1 MNTSKTYA
9 WAQFALILALIAP
22 SVSWAQSVTQG
33 TTSSSSGTVAG
44 TATPSGA
51 AGGDLTGTYP
61 DPTIKTSVVLTTPV
75 IAQVNSAAGTATLKL
90 ASIASAVNEV
100 TIENAATGSAV
111 HISATGGD
119 ASVGLHLAGKGASG
133 YVNVQDGTDST
144 KRIMFNAAG
153 GTTNTRTMLSST
165 QTVDRTLSLPDATDT
180 LVGKA
185 TTDTLTNKTLTSPTM
200 TTPNIGVATGTSGT
214 FTSSLALTSAATS
227 GLNIYNTADQ
237 TTNYSR
243 LNVLYSGGT
252 NWILSDFGGTG
263 AGYVPIRLQVGNGIA
278 GSTYAALVIN
288 RAAGSANV
296 FDFIRS
302 GDFSNAASG
311 STIAAFSNAVAA
323 TNGSGT
329 IKYISI
335 TPTYNQTSGTAAN
348 TDLFINRTQTA
359 VGSGSQYLIDAQVG
373 GVSKFSVSNLGTV
386 SDAIG
391 DVRLIPQNSQSAA
404 YTLVL
409 TDAGK
414 HILHPAADTTAR
426 IFTVPANGSVAYPI
440 GTAITIINQNA
451 AGVITIAITT
461 DTMYLAGAG
470 TTGSRTLAANGICTL
485 IKITA
490 TIWIISGTGLT

>member
-44 TATPSGA
+44 TAIPSGP

-90 ASIASAVNEV
+90 ASIASAVNQV
-100 TIENAATGSAV
+100 TIENAATGAAV
-111 HISATGGD
+111 HVSATGTD

-133 YVNVQDGTDST
+133 YVNVQDSTDST

-153 GTTNTRTMLSST
+153 GATATRTMLSSS
-165 QTVDRTLSLPDATDT
+165 QTVDRILTLPDATAT
-180 LVGKA
+180 L
-185 TTDTLTNKTLTSPTM
+185 
-200 TTPNIGVATGTSGT
+200 
-214 FTSSLALTSAATS
+214 
-227 GLNIYNTADQ
+227 
-237 TTNYSR
+237 
-243 LNVLYSGGT
+243 LYSGGP
-252 NWILSDFGGTG
+252 ISD
-263 AGYVPIRLQVGNGIA
+263 
-278 GSTYAALVIN
+278 S
-288 RAAGSANV
+288 
-296 FDFIRS
+296 
-302 GDFSNAASG
+302 
-311 STIAAFSNAVAA
+311 
-323 TNGSGT
+323 
-329 IKYISI
+329 
-335 TPTYNQTSGTAAN
+335 
-348 TDLFINRTQTA
+348 
-359 VGSGSQYLIDAQVG
+359 
-373 GVSKFSVSNLGTV
+373 
-386 SDAIG
+386 IG

-426 IFTVPANGSVAYPI
+426 TFTIPANASVAYPI

-470 TTGSRTLAANGICTL
+470 TTGARTLAANGICTL

>member
-9 WAQFALILALIAP
+9 WAQFALTLALIAP
-22 SVSWAQSVTQG
+22 SVSWAQSVIQG
-33 TTSSSSGTVAG
+33 ATASSSGTVSG
-44 TATPSGA
+44 TSAPSGA

-90 ASIASAVNEV
+90 ASIASAVNQV
-100 TIENAATGSAV
+100 TIENAATGAAV
-111 HISATGGD
+111 HVSATGTD

-133 YVNVQDGTDST
+133 YVNVQDSTDST

-153 GTTNTRTMLSST
+153 GATATRTMLSSS
-165 QTVDRTLSLPDATDT
+165 QTVDRILTLPDATAT
-180 LVGKA
+180 L
-185 TTDTLTNKTLTSPTM
+185 
-200 TTPNIGVATGTSGT
+200 
-214 FTSSLALTSAATS
+214 
-227 GLNIYNTADQ
+227 
-237 TTNYSR
+237 
-243 LNVLYSGGT
+243 LYSGGP
-252 NWILSDFGGTG
+252 ISD
-263 AGYVPIRLQVGNGIA
+263 
-278 GSTYAALVIN
+278 S
-288 RAAGSANV
+288 
-296 FDFIRS
+296 
-302 GDFSNAASG
+302 
-311 STIAAFSNAVAA
+311 
-323 TNGSGT
+323 
-329 IKYISI
+329 
-335 TPTYNQTSGTAAN
+335 
-348 TDLFINRTQTA
+348 
-359 VGSGSQYLIDAQVG
+359 
-373 GVSKFSVSNLGTV
+373 
-386 SDAIG
+386 IG

>member
-44 TATPSGA
+44 TAIPSGP

-90 ASIASAVNEV
+90 ASIASAVNQV
-100 TIENAATGSAV
+100 TIEN
-111 HISATGGD
+111 SATGNAVHVTATGTD
-119 ASVGLHLAGKGASG
+119 TNIGLHLAAKGTG
-133 YVNVQDGTDST
+133 YVNAQDTTDAT
-144 KRIMFNAAG
+144 KRIAFNPSG
-153 GTTNTRTMLSST
+153 GATATYTMLSSS
-165 QTVDRTLSLPDATDT
+165 QTVNRTLTLPDATGT
-180 LVGKA
+180 L
-185 TTDTLTNKTLTSPTM
+185 
-200 TTPNIGVATGTSGT
+200 
-214 FTSSLALTSAATS
+214 
-227 GLNIYNTADQ
+227 
-237 TTNYSR
+237 
-243 LNVLYSGGT
+243 LYSGGPGAFT
-252 NWILSDFGGTG
+252 TLSSTTSTTLSG
-263 AGYVPIRLQVGNGIA
+263 ANLFFTA
-278 GSTYAALVIN
+278 T
-288 RAAGSANV
+288 
-296 FDFIRS
+296 
-302 GDFSNAASG
+302 ASG
-311 STIAAFSNAVAA
+311 TNIPAQFGNASGNLSIGGSDGASVYIDSNTWNLGLRTAGVTRGTFSSTGLAV
-323 TNGSGT
+323 
-329 IKYISI
+329 
-335 TPTYNQTSGTAAN
+335 
-348 TDLFINRTQTA
+348 
-359 VGSGSQYLIDAQVG
+359 V
-373 GVSKFSVSNLGTV
+373 GTV
-386 SDAIG
+386 SDTLG
-391 DVRLIPQNSQSAA
+391 DVRIIPQNSQSAA

-409 TDAGK
+409 ADAGK

-426 IFTVPANGSVAYPI
+426 IFTVPANGTVPYPI